1 MKNFFKKNANF
12 SCIFYFTSLKNS
24 FFAQNFAKH
33 HIYCISHVAKILVLF
48 TMRYH
53 NSFEQMAVKT

>member
-12 SCIFYFTSLKNS
+12 SCIFYFTSPKNS

-33 HIYCISHVAKILVLF
+33 HIYCISFVNKILVLF
-48 TMRYH
+48 TMSYH